1 MATRFWNTPPAADAE
16 VAPISTALEN
26 HEKGLPTVPRRHF
39 RRIVAAAATGIL
51 LLAGCS
57 GGSDSNSAAAGGE
70 PQRGGHLTYLD
81 YQPLKSFLLSDLNWY
96 QAQPI
101 ANNVFDRLVWRDPD
115 GTTIKPW
122 IAKSWDVSDD
132 GLTYTFVLRDGV
144 TYSDGSPLDAENV
157 KKNFDFRAFG
167 DDLGNVK
174 HASWPTVDT
183 ITADNSNK
191 TVTIKLTKPYAYF
204 LTVLTDGTAS
214 GLVSSSYFEQ
224 DAEGQNLATS
234 LVGSGPF
241 VIEDG
246 TLDEVNLTRR
256 DGYAWAPEGVS
267 NQGEA
272 YLDGFT
278 TVGVTEDSVRLGSL
292 ESNQGDL
299 IHYIDPSSQEAAEA
313 QGLQVITQSYGDQG
327 TYLLVLRSTA
337 PNLEDVNV
345 RKALTLAV
353 DKQKLI
359 DTVYAPNYKAATGVF
374 GSAGVDYVDQSD
386 QIAYNATK
394 AGELLDQAGWKL
406 GPDGIRHNAQGEP
419 LTLTALIDV
428 YTVGAPSTFEFLQQQ
443 LKNVGVNLEL
453 RQADWADYPNAAK
466 SPDIGLIYQSVNHE
480 AAWSLANAVR
490 ADGADVFKLQGKDA
504 KLERLTQAVLYGTPK
519 DEAERHAAAVDL
531 ERYVIDQAYVLP
543 LTERTQTFV
552 SNSSVHDFTQTQS
565 HPWLYLTWKN

>member
-1 MATRFWNTPPAADAE
+1 M
-16 VAPISTALEN
+16 
-26 HEKGLPTVPRRHF
+26 PRRLL
-39 RRIVAAAATGIL
+39 RTTVAALAAGVL
-51 LLAGCS
+51 LLAGCAS
-57 GGSDSNSAAAGGE
+57 GGDGGSPTSGGE

-122 IAKSWDVSDD
+122 IAKSWTVSDD
-132 GLTYTFVLRDGV
+132 GLTHTFVLRDGV

-157 KKNFDFRAFG
+157 KKNFEFRAFG
-167 DDLGNVK
+167 DALGNVK
-174 HASWPTVDT
+174 HASWPEVDT
-183 ITADNSNK
+183 ITADNAAK
-191 TVTIKLTKPYAYF
+191 TVTIKLKKPFAYF
-204 LTVLTDGTAS
+204 LTVLSDATAS
-214 GLVSSSYFEQ
+214 GLVSSSYFGL
-224 DAEGQNLATS
+224 DAKGQNVATN

-246 TLDEVNLTRR
+246 TLDEVNLARR
-256 DGYAWAPEGVS
+256 EGYAWAPEGVS

-292 ESNQGDL
+292 ESQQGDL
-299 IHYIDPSSQEAAEA
+299 IHYIDPSSQQAAEA
-313 QGLQVITQSYGDQG
+313 EGLQVITQSYGDQG
-327 TYLLVLRSTA
+327 TYVLVLRSSA
-337 PNLEDVNV
+337 PFLDDVNV

-359 DTVYAPNYKAATGVF
+359 DTVYAPNYKAATGLF
-374 GSAGVDYVDQSD
+374 GSAGVDYVDQSN
-386 QIAYNATK
+386 QVAYDAAK
-394 AGELLDQAGWKL
+394 AAELLDHAGWKL
-406 GPDGIRHNAQGEP
+406 GPDGIRHNAEGEP
-419 LTLTALIDV
+419 LKLVALIDV

-443 LKNVGVNLEL
+443 LKNVGIELEL
-453 RQADWADYPNAAK
+453 RQASWADYPSAAK

-490 ADGADVFKLQGKDA
+490 ADGADVFKLHGKDA
-504 KLERLTQAVLYGTPK
+504 KLENLAQTVLYGTPK
-519 DEAERHAAAVDL
+519 DEAERHGAAVDFGQ
-531 ERYVIDQAYVLP
+531 YVLDQAYVLP

-552 SNSSVHDFTQTQS
+552 ANSSVHGFTQTQS
-565 HPWLYLTWKN
+565 HPWLYLTWKS

>member
-1 MATRFWNTPPAADAE
+1 MAAG
-16 VAPISTALEN
+16 V
-26 HEKGLPTVPRRHF
+26 
-39 RRIVAAAATGIL
+39 L
-51 LLAGCS
+51 LLAACS
-57 GGSDSNSAAAGGE
+57 GNSESTDSSSASGE

-122 IAKSWDVSDD
+122 IAESWTVSDD

-144 TYSDGSPLDAENV
+144 TYSDGTPLDAENV

-174 HASWPTVDT
+174 HASWPNVDT
-183 ITADNSNK
+183 ITADNSAK
-191 TVTIKLTKPYAYF
+191 TVTITLTKPYAYF
-204 LTVLTDGTAS
+204 LTVLSDGTAS
-214 GLVSSSYFEQ
+214 GLVASSYFDQ
-224 DAEGQNLATS
+224 DAKGQNVATN

-256 DGYAWAPEGVS
+256 EGYAWAPEGVS

-292 ESNQGDL
+292 ESGQGDL
-299 IHYIDPSSQEAAEA
+299 IHYIDPSSQQAAEG
-313 QGLQVITQSYGDQG
+313 QGLKVITQSYGDQG
-327 TYLLVLRSTA
+327 TYLLVLRSNA
-337 PNLEDVNV
+337 PLLNDVNV
-345 RKALTLAV
+345 RKALILAV

-374 GSAGVDYVDQSD
+374 GSTGVDYIDQSD
-386 QIAYNATK
+386 QVVYNAAK
-394 AGELLDQAGWKL
+394 AGELLDQAGWTL

-419 LTLTALIDV
+419 LKLVALIDV

-443 LKNVGVNLEL
+443 LKNVGVELEL
-453 RQADWADYPNAAK
+453 RQAAWADYPSAAK

-490 ADGADVFKLQGKDA
+490 ADGADVFKLQGKDLE
-504 KLERLTQAVLYGTPK
+504 LERLAQAVLYGTPR
-519 DEAERHAAAVDL
+519 DEAERHGAAVEL
-531 ERYVIDQAYVLP
+531 GEYVVDRAYVLP

-552 SNSSVHDFTQTQS
+552 ANSTVHDFTQTQS
-565 HPWLYLTWKN
+565 HPWLYLAYKS